1 MGEAEALVEC
11 KMQNLIVKLNDRRPG
26 PDWADWSEAKC
37 TANWGNLPNEI
48 AGSDSWYLLR
58 TYSYHFG
65 CWKSGHCN
73 EVWVYWESSFW
84 RLDEAGKCRHS
95 LYIYNSC
102 LCVYI
107 YYMLII
113 QSQFGIPNSCWTY
126 IDPLLIV
133 EHCIGRDLVLG
144 VKNHRTKWWMA
155 WPWPWLPEGKKSM
168 DWLKGKSR
176 GNHRFYH
183 EDHGGFLGSCNFSL
197 KPIHWRIGS
206 KLQVVPGSLMSPV
219 IFHQPRNRCATLR

>member
-26 PDWADWSEAKC
+26 RTGPRQSAQQTGAIYRTKSLGVTADIC
-37 TANWGNLPNEI
+37 LGPTAITLDVGNLVTATRYEFTESHPFGDWMKQGN
-48 AGSDSWYLLR
+48 AGI
-58 TYSYHFG
+58 
-65 CWKSGHCN
+65 
-73 EVWVYWESSFW
+73 VYTFII
-84 RLDEAGKCRHS
+84 HV
-95 LYIYNSC
+95 Y
-102 LCVYI
+102 VYI